1 MNEILDMLNKYLKDK
16 KAVNS
21 EIIKNILEKITAL
34 NFNEMVENLSEML
47 HKLGILME
55 INGGIENLSDVLAT
69 NFTLFIQK
77 LLQDEE
83 IKYELNLTPN
93 MTFNLSIGKR
103 AMGVEIKDGT
113 INFRAEPFKWPDEP
127 LDFFV
132 EIPLDIIPKIFTGKE
147 NLMVELMAGERIK
160 LWREKLPYNAGKLF
174 ELMPLLSITLEK
186 LNLDKWL

>member
-1 MNEILDMLNKYLKDK
+1 MNEILDMLNKCIEDK
-16 KAVNS
+16 KAFNS
-21 EIIKNILEKITAL
+21 EIITNMIEKITAL

-55 INGGIENLSDVLAT
+55 INGDIENLSDVLA
-69 NFTLFIQK
+69 NSFTIFIQN

-83 IKYELNLTPN
+83 IRYELSLTPN
-93 MTFNLSIGKR
+93 MTFNLSIGES

-127 LDFFV
+127 LDFLV
-132 EIPLDIIPKIFTGKE
+132 EIHLDIIPKIFTGKE

-160 LWREKLPYNAGKLF
+160 LWREKQPYDAGKLF
-174 ELMPLLSITLEK
+174 ELMPLLSIALEK